1 MFTTIRKHQRWLML
15 VIAVLTIIAFAFLY
29 NTTDMD
35 RVGSNIVAKI
45 YDRDVMQVDV
55 EKAVRNYQLALAL
68 GQYDLVRGLAGQ
80 AQTEDEAA
88 NNFIWNLMVL
98 QHEAAAL
105 GVEPAE
111 QAVVDRIK
119 TLSVFQTNGQF
130 DTVKYSA
137 FLQEQLAPRGF
148 TERQLESVMRDS
160 LRLEELKQLVE
171 SPAVVL
177 PGDLAP
183 GLERLRPIDLQVVRF
198 PASEFLESIKVSDE
212 ELQAVYHERQSVL
225 QAPEKRSVRY
235 VAFELTSDQAELKDR
250 ARIDALQQVATATG
264 NFIEA
269 LTESDQPL
277 VEVAKAKG
285 FQVGTTPFFAA
296 NGASGK
302 SLTGI
307 EKSVVPA
314 AARIA
319 FRLPSGVGNYEVVQL
334 GEAGY
339 AVIEVAEIAAGRP
352 LTLEEAQADLRADI
366 ITQKRD
372 AAVRQA
378 AEVAL
383 TGLRAKMSEGA
394 TFAAAAQAQKLK
406 TEEIKGLS
414 VFSPEATPEMRQVLM
429 AAADLPAGTLSPFT
443 PSSSGG
449 FFVYLEA
456 RQEADDATMAERL
469 PQLTQ
474 RVLQQEKLLLF
485 LQWMVTAREASDL
498 KVLRPAM

>member
-1 MFTTIRKHQRWLML
+1 M
-15 VIAVLTIIAFAFLY
+15 
-29 NTTDMD
+29 
-35 RVGSNIVAKI
+35 
-45 YDRDVMQVDV
+45 
-55 EKAVRNYQLALAL
+55 
-68 GQYDLVRGLAGQ
+68 
-80 AQTEDEAA
+80 
-88 NNFIWNLMVL
+88 
-98 QHEAAAL
+98 
-105 GVEPAE
+105 
-111 QAVVDRIK
+111 
-119 TLSVFQTNGQF
+119 
-130 DTVKYSA
+130 
-137 FLQEQLAPRGF
+137 
-148 TERQLESVMRDS
+148 
-160 LRLEELKQLVE
+160 
-171 SPAVVL
+171 
-177 PGDLAP
+177 
-183 GLERLRPIDLQVVRF
+183 
-198 PASEFLESIKVSDE
+198 
-212 ELQAVYHERQSVL
+212 
-225 QAPEKRSVRY
+225 
-235 VAFELTSDQAELKDR
+235 AFELTSDQAELKDR

-296 NGASGK
+296 NGAAGK